1 MNRGM
6 AKKWKVGLALWLG
19 LVGWVFSAAHATQ
32 TTPRKIVSIN
42 VCTDQLAMMLVSK
55 DQWLSVSRL
64 ALDPELSVL
73 AAEAEN
79 YPINNTDAEEIFL
92 MKPDLVLAGTYNSR
106 ATVAM
111 LRKLGLRVEEFEPTL
126 SFDDIAEQML
136 RIGALI
142 GREEEARRQIAQMK
156 ADLAAIKR
164 PEQRKTLA
172 LYYANSYTA
181 GRGTLIDDAVR
192 LAGFDNLT
200 DRIGVEGAA
209 RLPMELLVME
219 KPDVLVLSKRQWT
232 PALAEE
238 NLAHPAIHRM
248 VSDARL
254 IELDDKLTVCGGPFS
269 VEAVARLSEAG
280 RD

>member
-1 MNRGM
+1 M
-6 AKKWKVGLALWLG
+6 AKRWKVGAALLAG
-19 LVGWVFSAAHATQ
+19 FVSCAFSPVHAAPQ
-32 TTPRKIVSIN
+32 TPKKIVSIN
-42 VCTDQLAMMLVSK
+42 VCTDQLAMMLVGK
-55 DQWLSVSRL
+55 DQSLSVSRL
-64 ALDPELSVL
+64 ALDPELSAL
-73 AAEAEN
+73 ANEAKDF
-79 YPINNTDAEEIFL
+79 PINNSEAEEIFL

-106 ATVAM
+106 ATIAM
-111 LRKLGLRVEEFEPTL
+111 LRQLGIRVEEFEPTL
-126 SFDDIAEQML
+126 SFQDIEAQMT
-136 RIGALI
+136 RIGELL
-142 GREEEARRQIAQMK
+142 GREDEAKRQIAQMNGK
-156 ADLAAIKR
+156 LAAIKK
-164 PEQRKTLA
+164 PEARKTIA

-219 KPDVLVLSKRQWT
+219 RPDVLVLSSRQWT

-248 VSDARL
+248 AKQARL
-254 IELDDKLTVCGGPFS
+254 IELHDNLTVCGGPFS
-269 VEAVARLSEAG
+269 VEAVARLAEAG